1 MDDGALIDFFV
12 SSGFGGRTQKP
23 FVQIVI
29 KAADYMVQM
38 SPAEARDLA
47 VNLLHCADA
56 AESDGF
62 LVSFLRQRIG
72 AKDSQVVQVL
82 EDFRKW
88 REEQANYDTDHA

>member
-38 SPAEARDLA
+38 SPAEARDLRIS
-47 VNLLHCADA
+47 DA
-56 AESDGF
+56 RYRRGWTLYARC
-62 LVSFLRQRIG
+62 L
-72 AKDSQVVQVL
+72 
-82 EDFRKW
+82 
-88 REEQANYDTDHA
+88 